1 MNSRFGLVLI
11 LLLSTVSCSCTAYQH
26 GYQKALTEGNEAH
39 LKDSL
44 SLMREGIKKYTDDTG
59 APPQSL
65 DELAKAGYIT
75 HVPRDMVTNEI
86 DWVIV
91 RYDCS
96 ASPNC
101 KKTIGNI
108 HSAAI
113 GKATDGT
120 LYKDW

>member
-44 SLMREGIKKYTDDTG
+44 AMMREAIRKYTDDTG

-96 ASPNC
+96 ASLNC
-101 KKTIGNI
+101 KKGIKDV
-108 HSAAI
+108 HSASTAI
-113 GKATDGT
+113 SSKGDP
-120 LYKDW
+120 YSEW